1 MNDNIEMNQI
11 IEVDYVRPKFW
22 ARILANLVD
31 ILICAFMSFTLF
43 LGAKEIVQSNNSYKK
58 MAQLIDDYNIASG
71 LYIKND
77 NDEIVTYTSYI
88 EGLTNINWP
97 TKINRL
103 KEQITFFIN
112 YIGEFDINSIA
123 EVNKS
128 YDEVRLDLKGSDE
141 GNHPYFIKDSSGIV
155 IENTNSDGELY
166 YTNAQY
172 FEAFYEP
179 FFKNYLSVYL
189 FKYAPNYAS
198 TTKTMNNLIIFLEIP
213 VGLFLGL
220 VITYYIFPLI
230 FRRGKQT
237 VGSKMFHIGYVDYRY
252 LSPTFWRETVKF
264 LIFLL
269 EVILSIFTFGI
280 PLLISFTLMALSK
293 KKQGFPDYMTG
304 IEAVNT
310 NKQKIYYDKVEI
322 LIDRAKTNKK
332 PIDFK
337 PIQKE

>member
-43 LGAKEIVQSNNSYKK
+43 LGTKEIVQSNNSYKK

-112 YIGEFDINSIA
+112 YIGEFDTNSIA

-141 GNHPYFIKDSSGIV
+141 GKHPYFIKDSSGLV

>member
-1 MNDNIEMNQI
+1 M
-11 IEVDYVRPKFW
+11 
-22 ARILANLVD
+22 
-31 ILICAFMSFTLF
+31 
-43 LGAKEIVQSNNSYKK
+43 
-58 MAQLIDDYNIASG
+58 
-71 LYIKND
+71 
-77 NDEIVTYTSYI
+77 
-88 EGLTNINWP
+88 
-97 TKINRL
+97 
-103 KEQITFFIN
+103 
-112 YIGEFDINSIA
+112 
-123 EVNKS
+123 
-128 YDEVRLDLKGSDE
+128 RLDLKGSDE
-141 GNHPYFIKDSSGIV
+141 GKHPYFIKDSSGLV

>member
-43 LGAKEIVQSNNSYKK
+43 LGTKEIVQSNNSYKK

-112 YIGEFDINSIA
+112 YIGEFDTNSLA

-141 GNHPYFIKDSSGIV
+141 GKHPYFIKDSSGLV

>member
-43 LGAKEIVQSNNSYKK
+43 LGTKEIVQSNNSYKK
-58 MAQLIDDYNIASG
+58 MALLIDDYNIASG

-112 YIGEFDINSIA
+112 YIGEFDTNSLA

-141 GNHPYFIKDSSGIV
+141 GKHPYFIKDSSGLV

>member
-1 MNDNIEMNQI
+1 MNDNIETNQI
-11 IEVDYVRPKFW
+11 IEVDYERPKFW

-31 ILICAFMSFTLF
+31 ILLCAFIFFTLF
-43 LGAKEIVQSNNSYKK
+43 LATKEIVESNNSYKK
-58 MAQLIDDYNIASG
+58 MSQTIEDYNIASG

-77 NDEIVTYTSYI
+77 NDEVVTYPSYI
-88 EGLTNINWP
+88 EGLTNITWP

-103 KEQITFFIN
+103 KEQITYFIN
-112 YIGEFDINSIA
+112 YVGEFDESSIA

-141 GNHPYFIKDSSGIV
+141 GKHPYFIKDDLGEV
-155 IENTNSDGELY
+155 IENTDSSGELY
-166 YTNAQY
+166 YTNSQY

-198 TTKTMNNLIIFLEIP
+198 ITKTMNNLTIFLEIP

-237 VGSKMFHIGYVDYRY
+237 VGNRMFHIGFVDYQY

-269 EVILSIFTFGI
+269 EVILSIFTFGV

-304 IEAVNT
+304 IEAVDT

-332 PIDFK
+332 PIQFE
-337 PIQKE
+337 PIQKD